1 MISLQELILLEST
14 RVNKS
19 SKILKQIDRPSGS
32 RVAGVGVYRPIRIVK
47 NNEIIHKID
56 STDQWIRERSG
67 IIERRYA
74 SSQETVAKMATEA
87 CLSAL
92 LDAKIDALDID
103 LVILATST
111 NPAQLPNLAMEIA
124 TNIGAINAGAYDIGA
139 ACSGFSYGLAI
150 ASSAVLSGDARNV
163 LIVGSERMTDFVS
176 ETDRGTAFLFA
187 DGAGAF
193 VVTGSEKTEISSPVW
208 GSDGNLNDWICMT
221 KNWPTYMNEK
231 DGDFPALKMEGQKV
245 FRWAITEMVGI
256 AHRTL
261 EKAGIGVQDLEAFV
275 PHQANQRITDHI
287 AKSLKLPDHV
297 AVARDGINMGNT
309 TAATIPLALDT
320 LRRNGE
326 VKSGDLALLMGFGAG
341 LAYSGQVIVVP

>member
-1 MISLQELILLEST
+1 VARDSI
-14 RVNKS
+14 K
-19 SKILKQIDRPSGS
+19 LKHSIKPSGS
-32 RVAGVGVYRPIRIVK
+32 KVLGIGVYRPSNIVV
-47 NNEIIHKID
+47 NDDIIHKIN
-56 STDQWIRERSG
+56 SSDQWIRERSG
-67 IIERRYA
+67 IIQRRYA
-74 SSQETVAKMATEA
+74 NNDETVAYMASQAATDA
-87 CLSAL
+87 V
-92 LDAKIDALDID
+92 LDANINVREVD
-103 LVILATST
+103 LVILATAT

-124 TNIGAINAGAYDIGA
+124 TNIGAVNAGAYDIGA

-150 ASSAVLSGDARNV
+150 ASSAILSGDAKNV
-163 LIVGSERMTDFVS
+163 IIVGSERMTDFVS

-193 VVTGSEKTEISSPVW
+193 LVGGSDKTEISNPVW
-208 GSDGNLNDWICMT
+208 GSDGNLKDWICMT
-221 KNWPTYMNEK
+221 NDWPTYLSDRNV
-231 DGDFPALKMEGQKV
+231 DFPSLKMEGQKV

-256 AHRTL
+256 AHQTL
-261 EKAGIGVQDLEAFV
+261 KKAGISVDDLGAFV

-287 AKSLKLPDHV
+287 AKSLKLPPHV

>member
-1 MISLQELILLEST
+1 MTKLTKKIKHVT
-14 RVNKS
+14 RPLG
-19 SKILKQIDRPSGS
+19 SKI
-32 RVAGVGVYRPIRIVK
+32 AGIGVYRPTRIVR
-47 NNEIIHKID
+47 NDEIIHKIE
-56 STDQWIRERSG
+56 SSDQWIRERSG

-74 SSQETVAKMATEA
+74 SQDETVAKMATEA
-87 CLSAL
+87 CLGAL
-92 LDAKIDALDID
+92 LDANIDPIEID
-103 LVILATST
+103 LVILATAT

-150 ASSAVLSGDARNV
+150 ASSAVLSGDASNV

-193 VVTGSEKTEISSPVW
+193 VVTSSDKTEISNPVW
-208 GSDGNLNDWICMT
+208 GSDGNLNDWIGMT

-231 DGDFPALKMEGQKV
+231 DGEFPALKMEGQKV

-261 EKAGIGVQDLEAFV
+261 EKAGIGVQDLGAFV

-297 AVARDGINMGNT
+297 AVARDGIKMGNT

>member
-1 MISLQELILLEST
+1 MKEIKNMSLP
-14 RVNKS
+14 K
-19 SKILKQIDRPSGS
+19 GS
-32 RVAGVGVYRPIRIVK
+32 RVSSIGVYRPKRKVT
-47 NNEIIHKID
+47 NDEIAPLID
-56 STDQWIRERSG
+56 SSDKWIRERSG
-67 IIERRYA
+67 IIQRRYA
-74 SSQETVAKMATEA
+74 SDEETVAAMAIAACEEA
-87 CLSAL
+87 LKDS
-92 LDAKIDALDID
+92 KISSTDID
-103 LVILATST
+103 LVILATAT

-124 TNIGAINAGAYDIGA
+124 TKIGATKAGAYDIGA
-139 ACSGFSYGLAI
+139 ACSGFSYGLSI
-150 ASSAVLSGDARNV
+150 ASQAVLSGECRNV

-176 ETDRGTAFLFA
+176 EKDRGTAFLFA

-193 VVTGSEKTEISSPVW
+193 VVSPSEKTEISAPTW
-208 GSDGNLNDWICMT
+208 GADGNLNDWICMT
-221 KNWPTYMNEK
+221 KDWPTYMNEK

-256 AHRTL
+256 AHKTL
-261 EKAGIGVQDLEAFV
+261 EKAGIGVDDLGAFV

-287 AKSLKLPDHV
+287 AKSLNLPPHV
-297 AVARDGINMGNT
+297 AIARDGVNMGNT

>member
-1 MISLQELILLEST
+1 MKEIKNMS
-14 RVNKS
+14 
-19 SKILKQIDRPSGS
+19 RPKGS
-32 RVAGVGVYRPIRIVK
+32 RVSGIGVYRPKRKVS
-47 NNEIIHKID
+47 NEEIAPLID
-56 STDQWIRERSG
+56 SSDKWIRERSG
-67 IIERRYA
+67 IIQRRYA
-74 SSQETVAKMATEA
+74 SDEETVAAMAIAACEEA
-87 CLSAL
+87 LKDS
-92 LDAKIDALDID
+92 KISSTDID
-103 LVILATST
+103 LVILATAT

-124 TNIGAINAGAYDIGA
+124 TKIGATEAGAYDIGS
-139 ACSGFSYGLAI
+139 ACSGFSYGLSI
-150 ASSAVLSGDARNV
+150 ASQAVLSGYCRNV

-176 ETDRGTAFLFA
+176 EKDRGTAFLFA

-193 VVTGSEKTEISSPVW
+193 VVSPSEKTEISAPTW
-208 GSDGNLNDWICMT
+208 GADGNLNDWICMT
-221 KNWPTYMNEK
+221 KDWPTYMNEK

-256 AHRTL
+256 AHKTL
-261 EKAGIGVQDLEAFV
+261 EKAGIGVEDLGAFV

-287 AKSLKLPDHV
+287 AKSLNLPPHV
-297 AVARDGINMGNT
+297 AIARDGVNMGNT

>member
-1 MISLQELILLEST
+1 MKELKNMS
-14 RVNKS
+14 
-19 SKILKQIDRPSGS
+19 RPKGS
-32 RVAGVGVYRPIRIVK
+32 RVSGIGVYRPKRNVT
-47 NNEIIHKID
+47 NDEIAPLID
-56 STDQWIRERSG
+56 SSDKWIRERSG
-67 IIERRYA
+67 IIQRRYA
-74 SSQETVAKMATEA
+74 SNEETVAAMAIASCEEA
-87 CLSAL
+87 LKDS
-92 LDAKIDALDID
+92 KISSIDID
-103 LVILATST
+103 LVILATAT

-124 TNIGAINAGAYDIGA
+124 TKIGATKAGAYDIGA
-139 ACSGFSYGLAI
+139 ACSGFSYGLSI
-150 ASSAVLSGDARNV
+150 ASQAVLSGECKNV
-163 LIVGSERMTDFVS
+163 LVVGSERMTDFVS
-176 ETDRGTAFLFA
+176 EKDRGTAFLFA

-193 VVTGSEKTEISSPVW
+193 VVSPSEKTEISAPTW
-208 GSDGNLNDWICMT
+208 GADGNLNDWICMT
-221 KNWPTYMNEK
+221 KDWPTYMNEK
-231 DGDFPALKMEGQKV
+231 DGDFPVLKMEGQKV

-261 EKAGIGVQDLEAFV
+261 EKAGIGVQDLGAFV

>member
-1 MISLQELILLEST
+1 MPKKLKS
-14 RVNKS
+14 NK
-19 SKILKQIDRPSGS
+19 RPLGS
-32 RVAGVGVYRPIRIVK
+32 RVAGIGVYRPKRIVL
-47 NNEIIHKID
+47 NSEIMDKID
-56 STDQWIRERSG
+56 SSDEWIRERSG
-67 IIERRYA
+67 IIQRRYA
-74 SSQETVAKMATEA
+74 DVNETVASMASYA
-87 CLSAL
+87 CSAAL
-92 LDAKIDALDID
+92 EDSGISALDID
-103 LVILATST
+103 LVILATAT

-124 TNIGAINAGAYDIGA
+124 TNIGAVNAGAYDIGA
-139 ACSGFSYGLAI
+139 ACSGFSYGLSI
-150 ASSAVLSGDARNV
+150 ASSAVLSGDAKNV

-176 ETDRGTAFLFA
+176 QTDRGTAFLFA

-193 VVTGSEKTEISSPVW
+193 VVTSSEEFEISSPIW
-208 GSDGNLNDWICMT
+208 GSDGNLNEWICMT

-231 DGDFPALKMEGQKV
+231 DGEFPALKMEGQKV

-261 EKAGIGVQDLEAFV
+261 EKAGIGVEDLGAFV

>member
-1 MISLQELILLEST
+1 M
-14 RVNKS
+14 
-19 SKILKQIDRPSGS
+19 LKQIDRPSGS

-103 LVILATST
+103 LVILATAT

-261 EKAGIGVQDLEAFV
+261 EKAGIGVQDLGAFV

>member
-1 MISLQELILLEST
+1 M
-14 RVNKS
+14 
-19 SKILKQIDRPSGS
+19 D
-32 RVAGVGVYRPIRIVK
+32 
-47 NNEIIHKID
+47 KID
-56 STDQWIRERSG
+56 SSDAWIRERSG
-67 IIERRYA
+67 IIQRRYA
-74 SSQETVAKMATEA
+74 DVNETVAKMATEA
-87 CLSAL
+87 CSAALADSGISAL
-92 LDAKIDALDID
+92 EID
-103 LVILATST
+103 LVILATAT

-124 TNIGAINAGAYDIGA
+124 TNIGAIDAGAYDIGA

-193 VVTGSEKTEISSPVW
+193 VVTSSDKTEISNPTW
-208 GSDGNLNDWICMT
+208 GSDGNLSDWICMT

-231 DGDFPALKMEGQKV
+231 DGEFPALKMEGQKV

-261 EKAGIGVQDLEAFV
+261 EKAGIGVEDLGAFV

>member
-1 MISLQELILLEST
+1 MPKSLSNMT
-14 RVNKS
+14 KPFG
-19 SKILKQIDRPSGS
+19 SKVTGI
-32 RVAGVGVYRPIRIVK
+32 GVYRPKRKVS
-47 NNEIIHKID
+47 NDEIAPLID
-56 STDQWIRERSG
+56 SSDKWIRERSG
-67 IIERRYA
+67 IIQRRYA
-74 SSQETVAKMATEA
+74 SDKETVAAMAIAA
-87 CLSAL
+87 CEEAL
-92 LDAKIDALDID
+92 LNSKISSVDID
-103 LVILATST
+103 LVILATAT

-124 TNIGAINAGAYDIGA
+124 TKIGATEAGAYDIGA
-139 ACSGFSYGLAI
+139 ACSGFSYGLSI
-150 ASSAVLSGDARNV
+150 ASQAVLSGDCRNV

-176 ETDRGTAFLFA
+176 EKDRGTAFLFA

-193 VVTGSEKTEISSPVW
+193 VVSPSEKTEISAPTW
-208 GSDGNLNDWICMT
+208 GADGNLNDWICMT
-221 KNWPTYMNEK
+221 KDWPTYMNEK

-256 AHRTL
+256 AHKTL
-261 EKAGIGVQDLEAFV
+261 EKAGIGVEDLGAFV

-287 AKSLKLPDHV
+287 AKSLNLPPHV
-297 AVARDGINMGNT
+297 AIARDGVNMGNT

>member
-1 MISLQELILLEST
+1 MKEIKNMS
-14 RVNKS
+14 
-19 SKILKQIDRPSGS
+19 RPKGS
-32 RVAGVGVYRPIRIVK
+32 RVSGIGVYRPKRKVT
-47 NNEIIHKID
+47 NDEIAPLID
-56 STDQWIRERSG
+56 SSDKWIRERSG
-67 IIERRYA
+67 IIQRRYA
-74 SSQETVAKMATEA
+74 SDEETVSAMAIAACEEA
-87 CLSAL
+87 LK
-92 LDAKIDALDID
+92 DPKISSTDID
-103 LVILATST
+103 LVILATAT

-124 TNIGAINAGAYDIGA
+124 TKIGATEAGAYDIGA
-139 ACSGFSYGLAI
+139 ACSGFSYGLSI
-150 ASSAVLSGDARNV
+150 ASQAVLSGECRNV

-176 ETDRGTAFLFA
+176 EKDRGTAFLFA

-193 VVTGSEKTEISSPVW
+193 VVSPSEKTEISAPTW
-208 GSDGNLNDWICMT
+208 GADGNLNDWICMT
-221 KNWPTYMNEK
+221 KDWPTYMNEK

-256 AHRTL
+256 AHKTL
-261 EKAGIGVQDLEAFV
+261 EKAGIGVEDLGAFV

-287 AKSLKLPDHV
+287 AKSLNLPPHV
-297 AVARDGINMGNT
+297 AIARDGVNMGNT

>member
-19 SKILKQIDRPSGS
+19 SKMLKQIDRPSGS

-103 LVILATST
+103 LVILATAT

-221 KNWPTYMNEK
+221 KNWATYMNEK

-261 EKAGIGVQDLEAFV
+261 EKAGIGVQDLGAFV

>member
-1 MISLQELILLEST
+1 MKEIKNMS
-14 RVNKS
+14 
-19 SKILKQIDRPSGS
+19 RPKGS
-32 RVAGVGVYRPIRIVK
+32 RVSGIGVYRPKRKVT
-47 NNEIIHKID
+47 NDEIAPLID
-56 STDQWIRERSG
+56 SSDKWIRERSG
-67 IIERRYA
+67 IIQRRYA
-74 SSQETVAKMATEA
+74 SDEETVAAMAIAA
-87 CLSAL
+87 CLEAL
-92 LDAKIDALDID
+92 KDSKISSMDVD
-103 LVILATST
+103 LVILATAT

-124 TNIGAINAGAYDIGA
+124 TKIGTTKAGAYDIGA
-139 ACSGFSYGLAI
+139 ACSGFSYGLSI
-150 ASSAVLSGDARNV
+150 ASQAVLSGECRNV

-176 ETDRGTAFLFA
+176 EKDRGTAFLFA

-193 VVTGSEKTEISSPVW
+193 VVSPSEKTEISAPTW
-208 GSDGNLNDWICMT
+208 GADGNLNDWICMT
-221 KNWPTYMNEK
+221 KDWPTYMNEK

-256 AHRTL
+256 AHKTL
-261 EKAGIGVQDLEAFV
+261 EKAGIGVEDLGAFV

-287 AKSLKLPDHV
+287 AKSLNLPPHV
-297 AVARDGINMGNT
+297 AIARDGVNMGNT

>member
-1 MISLQELILLEST
+1 MKEIKNMS
-14 RVNKS
+14 
-19 SKILKQIDRPSGS
+19 RPKGS
-32 RVAGVGVYRPIRIVK
+32 RVSGIGVYRPKRKVT
-47 NNEIIHKID
+47 NDEIAPLID
-56 STDQWIRERSG
+56 SSDKWIRERSG
-67 IIERRYA
+67 IIQRRYA
-74 SSQETVAKMATEA
+74 SDEETVAAMAIAACEEA
-87 CLSAL
+87 LKDS
-92 LDAKIDALDID
+92 KISSTDID
-103 LVILATST
+103 LVILATAT

-124 TNIGAINAGAYDIGA
+124 TKIGATKAGAYDIGA
-139 ACSGFSYGLAI
+139 ACSGFSYGLSI
-150 ASSAVLSGDARNV
+150 ASQAVLSGECRNV

-176 ETDRGTAFLFA
+176 EKDRGTAFLFA

-193 VVTGSEKTEISSPVW
+193 VVSPSEKTEISAPTW
-208 GSDGNLNDWICMT
+208 GADGNLNDWICMT
-221 KNWPTYMNEK
+221 KDWPTYMNEK

-256 AHRTL
+256 AHKTL
-261 EKAGIGVQDLEAFV
+261 EKAGIGVEDLGAFV

-287 AKSLKLPDHV
+287 AKSLNLPPHV
-297 AVARDGINMGNT
+297 AIARDGVNMGNT

>member
-1 MISLQELILLEST
+1 VKEIKNMS
-14 RVNKS
+14 
-19 SKILKQIDRPSGS
+19 RPKGS
-32 RVAGVGVYRPIRIVK
+32 RVSGIGVYRPKRKVT
-47 NNEIIHKID
+47 NDEIAPLID
-56 STDQWIRERSG
+56 SSDKWIRERSG

-74 SSQETVAKMATEA
+74 DESETVASMAAEA
-87 CLSAL
+87 CEQAL
-92 LDAKIDALDID
+92 KDSKISSIDID
-103 LVILATST
+103 LVILATAT

-124 TNIGAINAGAYDIGA
+124 TKIGATNAGAYDIGA
-139 ACSGFSYGLAI
+139 ACSGFSYGLSI
-150 ASSAVLSGDARNV
+150 ASQAVLSGDCKNV

-176 ETDRGTAFLFA
+176 EKDRGTAFLFA

-193 VVTGSEKTEISSPVW
+193 VVSPSEKTEISAPAW
-208 GSDGNLNDWICMT
+208 GADGNLNDWICMT
-221 KNWPTYMNEK
+221 KDWPTYMNEK
-231 DGDFPALKMEGQKV
+231 EGDFPALKMEGQKV

-261 EKAGIGVQDLEAFV
+261 EKAGIGIEDLGAFV

-287 AKSLKLPDHV
+287 AKSLNLPAHV
-297 AVARDGINMGNT
+297 AIARDGINMGNT